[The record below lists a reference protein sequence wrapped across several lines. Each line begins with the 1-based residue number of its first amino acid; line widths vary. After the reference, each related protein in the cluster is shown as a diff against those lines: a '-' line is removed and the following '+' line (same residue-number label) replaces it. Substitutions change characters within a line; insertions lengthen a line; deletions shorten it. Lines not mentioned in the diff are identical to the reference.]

1 MKEEWKDIKGY
12 EGEYQ
17 ISNLG
22 NVKSFMGKKERLLKP
37 RRTQRGYYRVSLHK
51 GNDKLI
57 HRLVAEAFIDNPQN
71 LPEVNHKDEC
81 PNNNNVNN
89 LEWCSHKYNVNYGT
103 CQQRARLK
111 QSLTHPQHLREK
123 FNKKVLCIETGVV
136 YTSINNASRLTGV
149 SRVTISK
156 ACRGLRKTAG
166 GYRWIFYN
174 KETH

>member
-1 MKEEWKDIKGY
+1 MKEIWKDIKGY
-12 EGEYQ
+12 EGEYMV
-17 ISNLG
+17 SNYG
-22 NVKSFMGKKERLLKP
+22 NVLSLLGRKP
-37 RRTQRGYYRVSLHK
+37 RILKFRKTKRGYHRVSLHAH
-51 GNDKLI
+51 NDTLV

-123 FNKKVLCIETGVV
+123 FNKKVLCVETGVV
-136 YTSINNASRLTGV
+136 YISINDASRSTGV

-156 ACRGLRKTAG
+156 VCRGIRKTSG
-166 GYRWIFYN
+166 GYHWKFVE
-174 KETH
+174 ETH